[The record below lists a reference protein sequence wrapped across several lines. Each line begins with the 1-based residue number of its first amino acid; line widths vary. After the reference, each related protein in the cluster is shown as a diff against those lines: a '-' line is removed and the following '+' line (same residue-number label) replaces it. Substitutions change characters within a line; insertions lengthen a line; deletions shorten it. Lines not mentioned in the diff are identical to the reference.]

1 MNKKAK
7 IGIVNLCHKDY
18 ADEAVRSLFENAL
31 DALRKHDITLV
42 EAPEYVWSFE
52 QGVEAGIG
60 FAGKDLDG
68 VILFLGSWIE
78 CSAAMALVR
87 EVEHLP
93 LLLWGVPMFEHA
105 GALCSTG
112 SYVSYAMFRGSM
124 KRAGYLFA
132 EVLGLPEETEI
143 RKKIDDFACAARTK
157 KLLKRK
163 KIGLIG
169 YSSMNIYPG
178 TFDHLFLRTKIGPEV
193 EQIDAYTVIS
203 MAERFAQSELR
214 EGARRIGEAG
224 TICDDVRADMLMKT
238 AGIYLALR
246 TLCTENGWYAFNIKC
261 QYEFSKEYKAVPC
274 VPVSMLADEGAVAS
288 CEGDMLCTVS
298 MMMLKLL
305 CNQTVTYADAI
316 NHSGNVLKISS
327 CGMLPFSMGA
337 GDLNIRTFMP
347 HDGFSGIQA
356 SFVMRPERVTFLRL
370 VEDCGCY
377 HLLYGTGTGQK
388 TDLRQGYMP
397 ALDILLD
404 GSIKTLTEHYAGQ
417 HFAIGY
423 GDHTEKILA
432 LANMMGIDAIKI

>member
-1 MNKKAK
+1 MKKKAK

-18 ADEAVRSLFENAL
+18 ADETVQGLFEGVRDAVR
-31 DALRKHDITLV
+31 RQDITLV
-42 EAPEYVWSFE
+42 EAPQCVWSFE
-52 QGVEAGIG
+52 QGIEAGISLS
-60 FAGKDLDG
+60 AKDLDG

-93 LLLWGVPMFEHA
+93 LLLWGVPMFAHE
-105 GALCSTG
+105 GTLCSTG
-112 SYVSYAMFRGSM
+112 SYVSYAMFKGSM
-124 KRAGYLFA
+124 KRAGYRFA
-132 EVLGLPEETEI
+132 EVMGLPEDPEACG
-143 RKKIDDFACAARTK
+143 KIENFACAAQAK
-157 KLLKRK
+157 KRLKRK

-193 EQIDAYTVIS
+193 EQIDAYTVIEA
-203 MAERFAQSELR
+203 AERFAESELR
-214 EGARRIGEAG
+214 EGARRIGDAG
-224 TICDDVRADMLMKT
+224 NICEDVQADMLMKT

-246 TLCTENGWYAFNIKC
+246 ALCAENRWHAFNIKC
-261 QYEFSKEYKAVPC
+261 QYEFSKEYKTVPC
-274 VPVSMLADEGAVAS
+274 VPVSMLADEGVVAS

-298 MMMLKLL
+298 MMLLKLL
-305 CNQTVTYADAI
+305 CGHTVTYGDAI
-316 NHSGNVLKISS
+316 NHSGNILKISS
-327 CGMLPFSMGA
+327 CGMLPFSMG
-337 GDLNIRTFMP
+337 GGNLDIRKFMP
-347 HDGFSGIQA
+347 HDGFFGIQA

-370 VEDCGCY
+370 VEDCGSY

-388 TDLRQGYMP
+388 TELRQGYMP

-404 GSIKTLTEHYAGQ
+404 GSMETLVEHYAGQ

-432 LANMMGIDAIKI
+432 LANMMGIETIKI